1 MVGLKKVAG
10 SKVFGKETRFFPN
23 SRVLA
28 SERNWN
34 NHIFSA
40 FGAQKT
46 WFLTDSTLSSYKPM
60 G

>member
-34 NHIFSA
+34 NHIFLLW
-40 FGAQKT
+40 GAENLVSDGFNT
-46 WFLTDSTLSSYKPM
+46 VEL
-60 G
+60 